1 MNEPETTERGPSWKA
16 LLAVAVVLAT
26 VLVVFSHLTHIG

>member
-1 MNEPETTERGPSWKA
+1 MNEPEPLQRGPSWKA

-26 VLVVFSHLTHIG
+26 VLVVFSRLTHIG